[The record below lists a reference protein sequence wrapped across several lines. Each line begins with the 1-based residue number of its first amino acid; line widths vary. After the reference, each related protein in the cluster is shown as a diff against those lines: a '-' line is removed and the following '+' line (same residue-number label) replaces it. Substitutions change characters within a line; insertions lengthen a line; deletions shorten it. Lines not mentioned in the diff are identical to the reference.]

1 MISDGRISKDY
12 KPSEPSPEMDP
23 DKLCE
28 LGQEALGKEDNET
41 AYCCFLCASALGSE
55 KGRNE
60 LGNIDLK

>member
-1 MISDGRISKDY
+1 MKRLQSITEKALNRGLT
-12 KPSEPSPEMDP
+12 

-55 KGRNE
+55 KGCNE